1 MYYFFIFFKKLFHC
15 CNRNKFNNNGVYKL
29 KLHYNKYYIGK
40 SNNINKRIWCHEN
53 NNGSFW
59 TKKYSVLHREP
70 LLTNY
75 NNDKNDYKLWE
86 LEETLEN
93 MYLYG
98 INNVRG
104 SMFTKFSL
112 SREDK
117 IIAALL
123 YCEMYDLCRKCGSD
137 KHYIHNCNQNHLEP
151 WVDKF
156 GGELDICNRKCKKC
170 FKNINNKPE
179 HFKLCNDC
187 FNS

>member
-1 MYYFFIFFKKLFHC
+1 MFSFINIFKRCFCC
-15 CNRNKFNNNGVYKL
+15 CNRNKFNNTGVYKL

-40 SNNINKRIWCHEN
+40 SNNINRRIWCHEN
-53 NNGSFW
+53 DNGSFW
-59 TKKYSVLHREP
+59 TKKHPVLYREP

-75 NNDKNDYKLWE
+75 TNDTKLWE

-104 SMFTKFSL
+104 SMFTKYSL

-137 KHYIHNCNQNHLEP
+137 KHYIQNCNQNYIEP

-156 GGELDICNRKCKKC
+156 GGELDIFNRKCKKC
-170 FKNINNKPE
+170 FKNINDKPK
-179 HFKLCNDC
+179 HFKLCEEC
-187 FNS
+187 FSNP